1 MPWAA
6 IGAIGSL
13 GGGIASLIGE
23 QDANSRAQAAQD
35 KAFQQYMALAI
46 PDPAQQKIAMQ
57 MYVSQGK
64 LDPRLE
70 TVIKQ
75 DPSAFEK
82 IVTDSNTKSAQSRA
96 LQQLQDDANS
106 GGMNLQDK
114 AKLQEALITNQAH
127 ARAEQQG
134 IAAQMAQRGLGGSG
148 FDVAAKLQGQQ
159 SSQDAQAKS
168 GLQAAADAQNR
179 ALQAIQSSGQ
189 LAGQMQA
196 ADYSQQAQRAAAA
209 DRINQFNTQNAQS
222 VAGRNVDTQNAA
234 DKYNLDRQQQ
244 IANANV
250 DLGNK
255 QDIYNTGLIQQQ
267 YDNKLKQTAGATGQL
282 DKMANTAAQSGQAA
296 SNFASN
302 IGSGISQGAS
312 ALDDYF
318 KKKAPQG
325 VQVS

>member
-13 GGGIASLIGE
+13 AGGIGSLISG
-23 QDANSRAQAAQD
+23 QDANSRAQAAQE
-35 KAFQQYMALAI
+35 KAFQMYMGMAI

-57 MYVSQGK
+57 KYINEGI

-70 TVIKQ
+70 TAIKQ

-82 IVTDSNTKSAQSRA
+82 IVTDSNTKSAQNRA
-96 LQQLQDDANS
+96 LQQLQDEANS

-114 AKLQEALITNQAH
+114 AKLQEAMLSSQAH

-159 SSQDAQAKS
+159 SSQDAQAKA
-168 GLQAAADAQNR
+168 GLQAAADAQGR

-196 ADYSQQAQRAAAA
+196 QDFGQQAQKAAAA

-222 VAGRNVDTQNAA
+222 VAGRNTDSLNAA
-234 DKYNLDRQQQ
+234 SKYNLDRQQQ
-244 IANANV
+244 LSNSNV
-250 DLGNK
+250 DATNK
-255 QDIYNTGLIQQQ
+255 QNAYNTGLIQQQ
-267 YDNKLKQTAGATGQL
+267 YDNKLKQVAGATGQL

-302 IGSGISQGAS
+302 IGQGVSQGAS

-318 KKKAPQG
+318 KKKNKG
-325 VQVS
+325 NG